1 MTYSAQN
8 DVSSEFENSRGV
20 YIGDTFYIA
29 NSDAVLA
36 FDMKNGYEKT
46 GELRD

>member
-1 MTYSAQN
+1 MAFPQ
-8 DVSSEFENSRGV
+8 SSRILGGV